1 MPRAP
6 GALEHRSLMV
16 RIRTGFSLRY
26 PPPMMD
32 GLFDFGPFPEL
43 RTERLWLRAL
53 DSIDVDDIF
62 AFRGDPI
69 VQLYNSKPHDTL
81 EETLA
86 FIEQQHALYRQQ
98 RECLWAVTL
107 PYTDHDVTRRDGK
120 VGRVVGEVSIQ
131 DWDRYHRH
139 ASIGYDF
146 TRAEWGKGYAQE
158 ACRAVLRFGFQRMNL
173 NRIEIWT
180 AAANTRSLRLA
191 ERLGF
196 SKDGLL
202 RRRILEDDGA
212 FHDSALFGLLRSE
225 WEAAVAPPR

>member
-1 MPRAP
+1 
-6 GALEHRSLMV
+6 MV
-16 RIRTGFSLRY
+16 
-26 PPPMMD
+26 D
-32 GLFDFGPFPEL
+32 ALFDFGPFPEL

-53 DSIDVDDIF
+53 DPIDVDDIF
-62 AFRGDPI
+62 AFRGDAV
-69 VQLYNSKPHDTL
+69 VQLYNARPHDTI

-107 PYTDHDVTRRDGK
+107 PFTDETGPRRDGK

-131 DWDRYHRH
+131 DWDRHHRH

-146 TRAEWGKGYAQE
+146 NRADWGKGYAQE
-158 ACRAVLRFGFQRMNL
+158 AARAVIRFGFQRMNL

-180 AAANTRSLRLA
+180 ASENTRSVQLA
-191 ERLGF
+191 GRLGF
-196 SKDGLL
+196 SRDGVL

-212 FHDSALFGLLRSE
+212 FHDSDVHGLLRSE
-225 WEAAVAPPR
+225 WEQVSRARTAPP

>member
-1 MPRAP
+1 M
-6 GALEHRSLMV
+6 ALP
-16 RIRTGFSLRY
+16 LRY
-26 PPPMMD
+26 PAAVLNVP
-32 GLFDFGPFPEL
+32 FDFGPFPEL
-43 RTERLWLRAL
+43 RTERLWLRPL

-62 AFRGDPI
+62 AYRGDPV
-69 VQLYNSKPHDTL
+69 VQLYNSKPHETI

-107 PYTDHDVTRRDGK
+107 PYTEQDATRRDGK
-120 VGRVVGEVSIQ
+120 VGCVIGEVSIQ

-139 ASIGYDF
+139 ANIGYDF
-146 TRAEWGKGYAQE
+146 SRAFWGKGFAHE
-158 ACRAVLRFGFQRMNL
+158 AARAVLRFGFERMQL

-180 AAANTRSLRLA
+180 AAANTRSVRLA

-196 SKDGLL
+196 TRDGLL

-212 FHDSALFGLLRSE
+212 FHDSALYGLLRSE
-225 WEAAVAPPR
+225 WAA

>member
-1 MPRAP
+1 MATALPFRYPGRVLRAP
-6 GALEHRSLMV
+6 
-16 RIRTGFSLRY
+16 
-26 PPPMMD
+26 
-32 GLFDFGPFPEL
+32 FDFGPFPEL

-53 DSIDVDDIF
+53 DSIDVEDIF
-62 AFRGDPI
+62 AYRGDPV
-69 VQLYNSKPHDTL
+69 VQLYNSRPHVAL

-107 PYTDHDVTRRDGK
+107 PYTDPGGARRDGK
-120 VGRVVGEVSIQ
+120 VGHVIGEVSIQ

-146 TRAEWGKGYAQE
+146 SRAFWGKGFAQE
-158 ACRAVLRFGFQRMNL
+158 AARAVLRFGFERMQL

-180 AAANTRSLRLA
+180 AAENTRSVRLA

-196 SKDGLL
+196 ARDGLL
-202 RRRILEDDGA
+202 RRRILEGDGA
-212 FHDSALFGLLRSE
+212 FHDGTVYGLLRDD
-225 WEAAVAPPR
+225 WAAPAPPR

>member
-1 MPRAP
+1 
-6 GALEHRSLMV
+6 
-16 RIRTGFSLRY
+16 
-26 PPPMMD
+26 MMHA
-32 GLFDFGPFPEL
+32 LFDFGPFPEL
-43 RTERLWLRAL
+43 RTERLRLRAL
-53 DSIDVDDIF
+53 DSLDVDDIF
-62 AFRGDPI
+62 AYRGDPV
-69 VQLYNSKPHDTL
+69 VQLYNSKPHETI

-107 PYTDHDVTRRDGK
+107 PFTDPDSPRTLGK
-120 VGRVVGEVSIQ
+120 VGRVIGEVSIQ

-146 TRAEWGKGYAQE
+146 TRSFWGKGFAQE
-158 ACRAVLRFGFQRMNL
+158 AARAVLRFGFERMQL

-180 AAANTRSLRLA
+180 AAENTRSVRLA

-196 SKDGLL
+196 SRDGLL

-212 FHDSALFGLLRSE
+212 FHDSTLYGLLRSD
-225 WEAAVAPPR
+225 WAASAQR